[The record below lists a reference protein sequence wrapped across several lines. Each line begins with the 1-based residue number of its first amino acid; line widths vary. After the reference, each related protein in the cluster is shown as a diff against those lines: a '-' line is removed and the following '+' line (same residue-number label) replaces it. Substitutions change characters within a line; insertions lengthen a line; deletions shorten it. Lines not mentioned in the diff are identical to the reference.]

1 MKLSADRLRRMTL
14 ARQFPAIRAR
24 GRAGVL
30 ELFRRLGP
38 IQSQAPRA
46 PFLTASSR
54 LPWIRYETVRNA
66 FADWQLLKTT
76 NLRGTVHTSVHDH
89 FGLLDAAMRPIRA
102 RDLTRELKLARTDAP
117 SLTAEIESYCSDWRT
132 RDDLLDH
139 VRSWLAREDPGSAR
153 GDLDRGMPANLL
165 WGHSGLIRKPRD
177 DRWEKRTDVY
187 HRTADQLVP
196 GLQRPEQQEAI
207 TRLARVHLGSYG
219 PATARDIAWWIGC
232 RIGAVTKALAQLGPE
247 LVHHTGPDGEDLVD
261 LAELPDRRAADP
273 GLRLLPEFDGLLLGY
288 APINRGRFLDLD
300 QLDKIWTR
308 ANGLFLNAVLQD
320 GQIVGAWRTEPG
332 SKASSTVIEVRPF
345 SKRQPLRVD
354 QLDEP
359 VADAARVLE
368 LRIAD
373 VRVRE

>member
-1 MKLSADRLRRMTL
+1 MRLSADRLRLMTL
-14 ARQFPAIRAR
+14 SRQFPAIKSR
-24 GRAGVL
+24 GRAGLL
-30 ELFRRLGP
+30 ELFRQLGP

-54 LPWIRYETVRNA
+54 LPGIGYETVRDA
-66 FADWQLLKTT
+66 FADWQVLKTT

-102 RDLTRELKLARTDAP
+102 RDLTRVLKLTRTDATAV
-117 SLTAEIESYCSDWRT
+117 TAEIESYCSDWRN

-139 VRSWLAREDPGSAR
+139 VRDWLAREEPGTAR
-153 GDLDRGMPANLL
+153 DDLDHGMPANLV

-187 HRTADQLVP
+187 HRAADQLVP
-196 GLQRPEQQEAI
+196 GLKRPDQQQAI
-207 TRLARVHLGSYG
+207 TGLARVHLGSYG
-219 PATARDIAWWIGC
+219 PATPRDIAWWIGC
-232 RIGAVTKALAQLGPE
+232 RLGLVTEALAQLEPE

-261 LAELPDRRAADP
+261 LADLPSRRAVDP

-288 APINRGRFLDLD
+288 APINRGRFLDLE

-332 SKASSTVIEVRPF
+332 SKASSTVIEIRPF
-345 SKRQPLRVD
+345 SKQQPVRVA

-359 VADAARVLE
+359 LGDAARVLE
-368 LRIAD
+368 LSIAD
-373 VRVRE
+373 VRLRA